1 MGDKEGDQRRGRGG
15 PPAKAELGGGGGSLC
30 GKHLPLLLLTVCSRK
45 CERNPAAQSR
55 GPNWALRTSAITG
68 PRGADWH

>member
-1 MGDKEGDQRRGRGG
+1 MTKRGTSGEEEEA
-15 PPAKAELGGGGGSLC
+15 PLQKLSWVGGGGSLC